1 MAKTPTKRSS
11 AHRPQPDP
19 AQIKA
24 IERLLGTEDY
34 PHAIARA
41 RALVARYPDH
51 GGANRLLVD
60 ALYQGE
66 GRAAATLAAYQ
77 WAERRPNS
85 LAAAEAL
92 FQLAV
97 EGRYFLL
104 ALRVESRMQQLGVIT
119 GDGPR
124 TDEMIDE
131 LLEQPDGSRATREE
145 QERFEIGKVH
155 LEAHDFVGAA
165 RVLEG
170 VDTTPARNNR
180 ALALFHLDRAD
191 AALTAFLDA
200 WARDPDNLFALSFA
214 LQLRLYRGDET
225 GARGLAVPLAQA
237 HARRAEDAQAQVAAL
252 LLLQE
257 NQAAWKAFE
266 RTSRADWTAE
276 QTGLLEALRLLQGAG
291 AASRLG
297 RREQAKTLWEQALKQ
312 SPGLPAATANLAALK
327 ADGKP
332 PTYPMIFD
340 LGVVLP
346 VAWVNGIVTSK
357 TTPKTLESHL
367 SALTATDGY
376 LDAIYRGGDD
386 RVRSIVGLLLR
397 HRLKFPHPVSAT
409 ADPSARHA
417 PLILR
422 ELARLPIGT
431 KEEHLGFFTALREH
445 NLLGTDEI
453 IEYWDGTSLQRIQML
468 ATQIDRE
475 PGPIDLPDDLR
486 PVLEQA
492 LKLLLEGRIEAA
504 EACLNTILERVPEHP
519 IALGNLAGIRSGQ
532 GRYQEVEAILRRI
545 IAAHPDY
552 LFARCNLAAIEIEA
566 GHLDAAK
573 ALLDGLVQRPRLHV
587 QEAFSLY
594 SVMAMLNQASGQG
607 ASADGLIATLERLVE
622 NELDERM
629 LANAKARVAQVTAK
643 KRRTTG
649 FRSFF
654 GLKD

>member
-1 MAKTPTKRSS
+1 VAKTPTKRSS
-11 AHRPQPDP
+11 AQRSQPDS

-24 IERLLGTEDY
+24 I
-34 PHAIARA
+34 
-41 RALVARYPDH
+41 
-51 GGANRLLVD
+51 
-60 ALYQGE
+60 
-66 GRAAATLAAYQ
+66 
-77 WAERRPNS
+77 
-85 LAAAEAL
+85 
-92 FQLAV
+92 
-97 EGRYFLL
+97 
-104 ALRVESRMQQLGVIT
+104 
-119 GDGPR
+119 
-124 TDEMIDE
+124 
-131 LLEQPDGSRATREE
+131 
-145 QERFEIGKVH
+145 ERFEIGKVH

-200 WARDPDNLFALSFA
+200 WARDPDNLFALSVA

-225 GARGLAVPLAQA
+225 GARGLTVPLAQA

-257 NQAAWKAFE
+257 NQAAWEAFE

-276 QTGLLEALRLLQGAG
+276 QTGILEALRLLQGAG

-346 VAWVNGIVTSK
+346 VAWVNAVTK
-357 TTPKTLESHL
+357 TAPKTLESHL
-367 SALTATDGY
+367 NALTAADGY
-376 LDAIYRGGDD
+376 LQAIYLGGDD
-386 RVRSIVGLLLR
+386 RVRTIASLLLE
-397 HRLKFPHPVSAT
+397 HRLKFPHQVSST
-409 ADPSARHA
+409 ADPIARRA

-422 ELARLPIGT
+422 ELACLPIGT
-431 KEEHLGFFTALREH
+431 KEERIGFFSALREH
-445 NLLGTDEI
+445 NLLGADEI
-453 IEYWDGTSLQRIQML
+453 VQYWDGTSLQRIQML

-492 LKLLLEGRIEAA
+492 LSLLLGGRIDAA
-504 EACLNTILERVPEHP
+504 EACFNTILERVPEHP

-532 GRYQEVEAILRRI
+532 GRDQEVEAILRRI

-573 ALLDGLVQRPRLHV
+573 ALLDGLMQRPRLHV

-622 NELDERM
+622 NEQDERM

-654 GLKD
+654 GMKD

>member
-1 MAKTPTKRSS
+1 VAKTPTKRSS
-11 AHRPQPDP
+11 AQRPQPDP

-51 GGANRLLVD
+51 SGANRLLVD

-85 LAAAEAL
+85 LAAHEAL

-124 TDEMIDE
+124 TGEMIDE

-200 WARDPDNLFALSFA
+200 WAHDRDNLFALSFA

-257 NQAAWKAFE
+257 NQAAWEAFE
-266 RTSRADWTAE
+266 RTSRADWTAD
-276 QTGLLEALRLLQGAG
+276 QTGILEALRLLQGAG

-297 RREQAKTLWEQALKQ
+297 RHKQARTLWEQALKQ

-346 VAWVNGIVTSK
+346 VAWVNGITTSG
-357 TTPKTLESHL
+357 TTPLTVESRL

-386 RVRSIVGLLLR
+386 RVRMIAGLLLR
-397 HRLKFPHPVSAT
+397 HRLKFPHQASST
-409 ADPSARHA
+409 ADPAARHA

-431 KEEHLGFFTALREH
+431 KEERIGFFSALREH

-453 IEYWDGTSLQRIQML
+453 VQYWDGTSLQQIQML

-492 LKLLLEGRIEAA
+492 LSLLLGGRIEAA

-545 IAAHPDY
+545 VAAHPDY

-573 ALLDGLVQRPRLHV
+573 ALLDGLMQRPRLHV

-594 SVMAMLNQASGQG
+594 SVMAMLNQVSGQG